1 MNQASHTFAGWGTRC
16 FKVATLAV
24 AALTF
29 AATDIASAQ
38 TWCTVLEQ
46 APNAAVVTDAT
57 VRAKIVASG
66 FPWCVRD
73 NSSGIEMLLI
83 PGGTFNMGCSASNS
97 YGCNGDETNHQVTLS
112 KAFYL
117 GKTEVTQAQWQAKM
131 VSNPSYFSGNANNP
145 VEQVSWNNIAGF
157 NTATGL
163 RLPSE
168 AEWEYAC
175 RGNTTTA
182 FHSMPGYPNGTND
195 DSLLGNIA
203 WFEGNNGAI
212 DTSTYGTKP
221 VAGKAANAFG
231 MYDMSGNVLEWCNDW
246 YGVYSASNA
255 TDPAGPSSGSYR
267 VLRGGRWSG
276 YSDYCRSSTR
286 GNIDPVYRDYNLG
299 FRVAR
304 TPVASDFADTDA
316 DGVPDYRDNCVNIA
330 NPSQADCDNDGI
342 GDACELAGTSPYPGA
357 VQWTVASGGNG
368 HWYAAKANSES
379 LTWPQ
384 ARDLAVAMGGHLA
397 TISSET
403 ENIFVGN
410 LSRNIVWNGVYGPWL
425 GGFQQPNSCE
435 PKCGW
440 SWVTGEVWNYLPPS
454 WDLFDNGGGG
464 RNENFLQYFIQVSQ
478 WNDIPEDGDNS
489 IKGYMVEWESGL
501 TTESDCNNN
510 TIPDSCEIANGGD
523 CNNNGLLDA
532 CEIANHTATD
542 CNNNGIPD
550 TCEITNNTDGDCD
563 GDGILNSCEIAAGA
577 LDANLNGVPDGCEGD
592 CNLNGQLDY
601 LDIAAGAADCNGNQM
616 IDSCEDGSGIYRN
629 SGNLGN
635 IGSGVPRSV
644 TFDTLPAAVTS
655 VTLEVSAR
663 ANLFATNRFLI
674 MKLNGGASIYL
685 FQTTGTDCP
694 STPNTYSRTF
704 TASEFNT
711 LTASGS
717 LAVAFTAPG
726 TVNAT
731 LCGSDA
737 LLEVRL
743 AYEQTF
749 TDCDN
754 DGLRDFCAIASGL
767 VKDCNRNGIP
777 DSCDIATGFAK
788 DCNRNEIPDICDIAT
803 GLAPDCNSNGIPDS
817 CDPDTDGDGIIDACD
832 PCPNVA
838 GPCNGCPLNVCGD
851 CGAAADTDG
860 DGTANCI
867 DVDDD
872 NDGIMDSMD
881 AFPLDANESVDTD
894 GDGQGDNA
902 DQDDDGDGT
911 DDATDGCPFDATKS
925 APGQCGCGNPD
936 TDTDGDGVADCVDN
950 CLAVANPSQT
960 DCDGNG
966 IGEACETFIDCN
978 ANGIPDSCDLA
989 SGFAQD
995 CNGNGIPDSCDVAVI
1010 GSPFLGAVQW
1020 TVASGGN
1027 GHWYA
1032 RVIRGTRN
1040 WSTLRAYAESVGG
1053 HLATVTSPGE
1063 SAFLVNRLL
1072 VADSFCFVGGV
1083 QPASAPE
1090 PATDWRWVTGE
1101 PLIWTN
1107 WSPGEPNNYSQS
1119 VDEDSMAIWGSGQWA
1134 DVNEDAYLTTCNHAI
1149 VEWSTN
1155 LPTES
1160 DCNHNGIPD
1169 SCELANGGDCNNNGL
1184 LDACETFDQTTPDC
1198 NNNSIPDSCDIESR
1212 FARDCNLNG
1221 VPDSCDIAAGAL
1233 DENSDGRIDLCN
1245 YAAGDFDLSN
1255 EVDSSD
1261 LSFMLLFFGEE
1272 NPPFGD
1278 LDGSG
1283 VCDSADLSFCLL
1295 NFGPLE

>member
-1 MNQASHTFAGWGTRC
+1 MKQASHTLAGWGTRC
-16 FKVATLAV
+16 FKVAILAV
-24 AALTF
+24 AALAF

-38 TWCTVLEQ
+38 TWCTVLEE
-46 APNAAVVTDAT
+46 APDAAMVTDAT
-57 VRAKIVASG
+57 VRERIVASG
-66 FPWCVRD
+66 FPWHVRD

-117 GKTEVTQAQWQAKM
+117 GKTEVTQAQWEAKM
-131 VSNPSYFSGNANNP
+131 GNNPSAFRGNANNP
-145 VEQVSWNNIAGF
+145 VETVSWNEIAGF

-163 RLPSE
+163 RLPNE

-175 RGNTTTA
+175 RGGTTTA
-182 FHSMPGYPNGTND
+182 FHSMPGYPNGTYN

-203 WFEGNNGAI
+203 WYGSNN
-212 DTSTYGTKP
+212 SPSGTKP

-231 MYDMSGNVLEWCNDW
+231 MYDMSGNVWEWCNDW
-246 YGVYSASNA
+246 YGSYAAGNA
-255 TDPAGPSSGSYR
+255 TDPAGPSSGSSR
-267 VLRGGRWSG
+267 VLRGGVWFDNSN
-276 YSDYCRSSTR
+276 YCRSSFRTSDVPDNR
-286 GNIDPVYRDYNLG
+286 GNYAG
-299 FRVAR
+299 FRTAR
-304 TPVASDFADTDA
+304 TPAASDFADTDA

-342 GDACELAGTSPYPGA
+342 GDACELAVVNGSPYPGA

-368 HWYAAKANSES
+368 HWYWVSAETMPWASANAFAQSNN
-379 LTWPQ
+379 
-384 ARDLAVAMGGHLA
+384 GHLA
-397 TISSET
+397 TIASAQ
-403 ENIFVGN
+403 ENSHVRSRIAVGTW
-410 LSRNIVWNGVYGPWL
+410 I
-425 GGFQQPNSCE
+425 GGFQAPNTCE
-435 PKCGW
+435 PGCAW
-440 SWVTGEVWNYLPPS
+440 EWVTGELWSYTNWNAGEPNNAYLGQGQIFAQDS
-454 WDLFDNGGGG
+454 LYMYQTSGNWDDNTDTAAAP
-464 RNENFLQYFIQVSQ
+464 FI
-478 WNDIPEDGDNS
+478 
-489 IKGYMVEWESGL
+489 VEWESGL

-523 CNNNGLLDA
+523 CNNNGQLDA

-550 TCEITNNTDGDCD
+550 TCDIANNTDGDCD
-563 GDGILNSCEIAAGA
+563 GDGIPNSCEIILGA
-577 LDANLNGVPDGCEGD
+577 LDANLNGIPDGCEGD
-592 CNLNGQLDY
+592 CNVNGQLDY
-601 LDIAAGAADCNGNQM
+601 LDIAAGAADCNGNLM

-655 VTLEVSAR
+655 VTLQVSAR
-663 ANLFATNRFLI
+663 ANLYASNRFLI
-674 MKLNGGASIYL
+674 MNLNGVLIKYP
-685 FQTTGTDCP
+685 FMTNGTDCP
-694 STPNTYSRTF
+694 STANTYSLTF

-717 LAVAFTAPG
+717 LDVAFTAPG

-737 LLEVRL
+737 LLQVRL

-754 DGLRDFCAIASGL
+754 DGLRDFCAIASGA

-788 DCNRNEIPDICDIAT
+788 DCNGNGIPDSCDIAT
-803 GLAPDCNSNGIPDS
+803 GLAPDCNSNGIPDN

-851 CGAAADTDG
+851 CGTAADTDG

-867 DVDDD
+867 DNDDD
-872 NDGIMDSMD
+872 NDGVVDSMD
-881 AFPLDANESVDTD
+881 AFPLDASESVDTD

-911 DDATDGCPFDATKS
+911 DDATDGCPLDATKS
-925 APGQCGCGNPD
+925 APGQCGCGVPD
-936 TDTDGDGVADCVDN
+936 IDTDGDGVADCLDN
-950 CLAVANPSQT
+950 CPAVANPSQT

-966 IGEACETFIDCN
+966 IGEACETFTDCN

-989 SGFAQD
+989 SGFAKD
-995 CNGNGIPDSCDVAVI
+995 CNGNGKPDSCDLAAT
-1010 GSPFLGAVQW
+1010 GSPYPGAVQW

-1032 RVIRGTRN
+1032 VVPLPKTNWVPSRQKAISMGADLACCGTTN
-1040 WSTLRAYAESVGG
+1040 EWLFIASILESIQHNNPSQCWLGG
-1053 HLATVTSPGE
+1053 TGSSNSQWTWIDGTTFNNPKWISCAPNNG
-1063 SAFLVNRLL
+1063 
-1072 VADSFCFVGGV
+1072 
-1083 QPASAPE
+1083 QPAGIITSRECSSPSYGWDDS
-1090 PATDWRWVTGE
+1090 TDSSWE
-1101 PLIWTN
+1101 
-1107 WSPGEPNNYSQS
+1107 
-1119 VDEDSMAIWGSGQWA
+1119 
-1134 DVNEDAYLTTCNHAI
+1134 I
-1149 VEWSTN
+1149 VYIYGFIAEWSTG

-1160 DCNHNGIPD
+1160 DCNANTIPD
-1169 SCELANGGDCNNNGL
+1169 SCEIANGGDCNNNGL

-1198 NNNSIPDSCDIESR
+1198 NNNSVPDTCDIESGT
-1212 FARDCNLNG
+1212 ARDCNLNN

-1245 YAAGDFDLSN
+1245 YALGDFDLDNVVNSA
-1255 EVDSSD
+1255 D
-1261 LSFMLLFFGEE
+1261 LGFCLIFYGEID
-1272 NPPFGD
+1272 PPFGD
-1278 LDGSG
+1278 LNGNG
-1283 VCDSADLSFCLL
+1283 ICDAADLGQLL
-1295 NFGPLE
+1295 GNYGILP

>member
-1 MNQASHTFAGWGTRC
+1 LGANTNIYKFTAL
-16 FKVATLAV
+16 VAISFG
-24 AALTF
+24 AAP
-29 AATDIASAQ
+29 ATALAQ
-38 TWCTVLEQ
+38 TLSAPVEWKISDGGNGHWYQLLYVSPSESAETHFLLAHTVGGHTATITSTAENNFCFPIAQQTLGGVLIGVRKQVGNNQGAWITGEPWSYTNWHSGEGGNSWERYGEFNFTWNGEWQ
-46 APNAAVVTDAT
+46 DTDLTPNPVSLVEFEAD
-57 VRAKIVASG
+57 
-66 FPWCVRD
+66 
-73 NSSGIEMLLI
+73 
-83 PGGTFNMGCSASNS
+83 
-97 YGCNGDETNHQVTLS
+97 CNGDGIVDYGQIQRGELPDTN
-112 KAFYL
+112 
-117 GKTEVTQAQWQAKM
+117 
-131 VSNPSYFSGNANNP
+131 GNGVPDCCENGGNC
-145 VEQVSWNNIAGF
+145 
-157 NTATGL
+157 NT
-163 RLPSE
+163 
-168 AEWEYAC
+168 
-175 RGNTTTA
+175 
-182 FHSMPGYPNGTND
+182 
-195 DSLLGNIA
+195 
-203 WFEGNNGAI
+203 
-212 DTSTYGTKP
+212 
-221 VAGKAANAFG
+221 
-231 MYDMSGNVLEWCNDW
+231 
-246 YGVYSASNA
+246 
-255 TDPAGPSSGSYR
+255 
-267 VLRGGRWSG
+267 
-276 YSDYCRSSTR
+276 
-286 GNIDPVYRDYNLG
+286 
-299 FRVAR
+299 
-304 TPVASDFADTDA
+304 DTDA

-330 NPSQADCDNDGI
+330 NPTQADCDNDGI
-342 GDACELAGTSPYPGA
+342 GDACELAPTPIVNAKLWGAAGGPSKCCYGGISCGNTGVAGGYVNTSLDNITPGTTLFIYVGQGGSFNGLTNTFGGGGRAGGTDGGA
-357 VQWTVASGGNG
+357 GGGAS
-368 HWYAAKANSES
+368 YIS
-379 LTWPQ
+379 LTPNPLESQ
-384 ARDLAVAMGGHLA
+384 ASMLLAVAGGGAGGAVGPLDTLGNGGGLIGA
-397 TISSET
+397 TGTSANEGGAASTGGTQSSGGT
-403 ENIFVGN
+403 SATGGYGGGGN
-410 LSRNIVWNGVYGPWL
+410 AGSDGQFLQ
-425 GGFQQPNSCE
+425 GGFGMSCA
-435 PKCGW
+435 G
-440 SWVTGEVWNYLPPS
+440 
-454 WDLFDNGGGG
+454 NGGGG
-464 RNENFLQYFIQVSQ
+464 
-478 WNDIPEDGDNS
+478 
-489 IKGYMVEWESGL
+489 GL
-501 TTESDCNNN
+501 YGGGGGHGNC
-510 TIPDSCEIANGGD
+510 GD
-523 CNNNGLLDA
+523 CSGGIAGGGSSFVNVAYGAMIHNNDQGIGQAVHPNASSDTDWANNAGNGTNGTGNNGRVVLIINNVRYIFNYTGSVQTFVVPSFTP
-532 CEIANHTATD
+532 EPD

-550 TCEITNNTDGDCD
+550 ACEIANNTAGDCD
-563 GDGILNSCEIAAGA
+563 GDGILNSCEIALGA

-592 CNLNGQLDY
+592 CNVNGQLDY
-601 LDIAAGAADCNGNQM
+601 LDIAAGAADCNGNLM

-663 ANLFATNRFLI
+663 ANLFASNRFLI

-694 STPNTYSRTF
+694 STANTYSRTF

-711 LTASGS
+711 LTESGS

-737 LLEVRL
+737 LLQVRV

-754 DGLRDFCAIASGL
+754 DGQRDFCAIASGL

-788 DCNRNEIPDICDIAT
+788 DCNGNGIPDICDIAT
-803 GLAPDCNSNGIPDS
+803 GLAPDCNSNGIPDN
-817 CDPDTDGDGIIDACD
+817 CDPDSDGDGIIDACD

-851 CGAAADTDG
+851 CGTAADSDG

-867 DVDDD
+867 DNDDD
-872 NDGIMDSMD
+872 NDGVVDSMD

-925 APGQCGCGNPD
+925 EPGQCGCGNPD
-936 TDTDGDGVADCVDN
+936 TDTDGDGIADCVDN
-950 CLAVANPSQT
+950 CVAVANPLQT

-966 IGEACETFIDCN
+966 IGEACETFTDCN

-995 CNGNGIPDSCDVAVI
+995 CNGNGKPDSCDLAVS
-1010 GSPFLGAVQW
+1010 GSPYPGAVQW

-1032 RVIRGTRN
+1032 LIGPKDQSKGEFELQ
-1040 WSTLRAYAESVGG
+1040 STLIGVHLVSISSQEENDFAYS
-1053 HLATVTSPGE
+1053 
-1063 SAFLVNRLL
+1063 LL
-1072 VADSFCFVGGV
+1072 VSNSAAYIGGRRILSMSCSPDSWEWSDGSQFNYKNWN
-1083 QPASAPE
+1083 ASTA
-1090 PATDWRWVTGE
+1090 
-1101 PLIWTN
+1101 
-1107 WSPGEPNNYSQS
+1107 EPNCNPSWIENSIGFVTDYPKSW
-1119 VDEDSMAIWGSGQWA
+1119 VDVAEDNPGWKYAVI
-1134 DVNEDAYLTTCNHAI
+1134 
-1149 VEWSTN
+1149 EWSTS

-1160 DCNHNGIPD
+1160 DCNANTIPD
-1169 SCELANGGDCNNNGL
+1169 SCDLANGGDCNNNGL

-1198 NNNSIPDSCDIESR
+1198 NNNGVPDSCDIESR
-1212 FARDCNLNG
+1212 FARDCDLSG
-1221 VPDSCDIAAGAL
+1221 VPDSCEIAAGAL
-1233 DENSDGRIDLCN
+1233 DENNDGRIDLCN